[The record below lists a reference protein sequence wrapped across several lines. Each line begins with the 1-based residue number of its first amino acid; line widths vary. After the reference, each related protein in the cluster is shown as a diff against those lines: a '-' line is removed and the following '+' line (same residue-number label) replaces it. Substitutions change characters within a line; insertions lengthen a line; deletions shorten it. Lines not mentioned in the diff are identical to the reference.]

1 MEMKTKKPNSETLA
15 DRMKKYEA
23 VTTELSIVP
32 NAPVYARIDMR
43 AGHSFTKNLGKPFD
57 VDYANAIK
65 AATTYIVEKTGAL
78 WGYCQS
84 DEASFIWEDTSK
96 IPFETR
102 LFKLQSV
109 LASMFT
115 AAFFNACLGTRIEDR
130 ACRITSTS
138 FPSFD
143 CRVCSMPSL
152 EECINMLLWRER
164 DCLKNAITLVALEHF
179 SNKQIHKKSGEEKIA
194 MLRDV
199 GVDFSKDI
207 DEDFRYGS
215 WFKRVVFQ
223 RELDAETLAKIPEK
237 QKKLDELGRMFVT
250 RSEVRQMKLGM
261 PLSMMAN
268 RVEVLVNGATP
279 VLKMLESAQ

>member
-23 VTTELSIVP
+23 VTTELNIVP

-43 AGHSFTKNLGKPFD
+43 AGHSFTRNLGKPFD

-65 AATTYIVEKTGAL
+65 AATACIVEKTGAL

-84 DEASFIWEDTSK
+84 DEASFIWKDTSK

-115 AAFFNACLGTRIEDR
+115 AAFFNACLGTKLEVR
-130 ACRITSTS
+130 AKTIL
-138 FPSFD
+138 PSFD

-152 EECINMLLWRER
+152 EECEH
-164 DCLKNAITLVALEHF
+164 AALA
-179 SNKQIHKKSGEEKIA
+179 GEG
-194 MLRDV
+194 L
-199 GVDFSKDI
+199 
-207 DEDFRYGS
+207 
-215 WFKRVVFQ
+215 
-223 RELDAETLAKIPEK
+223 PE
-237 QKKLDELGRMFVT
+237 ECNHSCCT
-250 RSEVRQMKLGM
+250 
-261 PLSMMAN
+261 
-268 RVEVLVNGATP
+268 
-279 VLKMLESAQ
+279 